1 MQEMIDASVIEV
13 CGEEGVYPEQVFL
26 FCCFLY
32 HNVYSRKNLSKGVEK
47 NKKQCQTIF
56 SGDHSGV

>member
-1 MQEMIDASVIEV
+1 MIEV

-32 HNVYSRKNLSKGVEK
+32 HNVYSRKNLSKSVEK